1 MLKDKWWSK
10 NRKCQVNSWAAESII
25 HIINVTQD
33 ISASSLQL
41 ENIGGTFLLLMAGLG
56 VAAGAALMEWGVKA
70 VKRQDV
76 KILLRK

>member
-1 MLKDKWWSK
+1 M
-10 NRKCQVNSWAAESII
+10 
-25 HIINVTQD
+25 INVTQD
-33 ISASSLQL
+33 ISATSLQL

-70 VKRQDV
+70 VKQQDV